1 MDDILSLQ
9 AQVKQMEKM
18 VKKGKRKQ
26 KESKELQRKMI
37 REWEEMKAQF
47 QDMINTE
54 ENKHQLS
61 KRIGIRVHVF
71 KRAFCLNSK
80 YYRSAFRLR

>member
-1 MDDILSLQ
+1 MF
-9 AQVKQMEKM
+9 
-18 VKKGKRKQ
+18 KKGKRKQ
-26 KESKELQRKMI
+26 KESEELQRKMI
-37 REWEEMKAQF
+37 RKWEEMKAQF

-54 ENKHQLS
+54 ENKYQLS
-61 KRIGIRVHVF
+61 KRIGIRVYVF